1 MGRLLCRSRSY
12 CVPAGVATPLLL
24 LGERRPDP
32 RWFPQAVHKALD
44 SALSRALP
52 GRGSERGGP
61 PNPRRCP
68 SMRSSRARDR
78 GFPER

>member
-1 MGRLLCRSRSY
+1 MGRLCADLALIVCRLVWR
-12 CVPAGVATPLLL
+12 PPLL
-24 LGERRPDP
+24 LGERRPDL
-32 RWFPQAVHKALD
+32 RWFRQAVHKALD
-44 SALSRALP
+44 RALSRALP